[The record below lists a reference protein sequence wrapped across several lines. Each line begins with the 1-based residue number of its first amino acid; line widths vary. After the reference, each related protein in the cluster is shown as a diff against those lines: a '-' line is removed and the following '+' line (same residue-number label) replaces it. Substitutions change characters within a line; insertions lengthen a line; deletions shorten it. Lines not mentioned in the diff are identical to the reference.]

1 MKKKVKI
8 AKRKVK
14 FLLDP
19 FRTYRNNINFKRSV
33 DYTVN
38 FEKNDID
45 SNIILYESYH
55 GKAMNDNPYAL
66 FKFLVND
73 EKYKR
78 FTHVWALNDQED
90 NPYAEKYKNSKNVKF
105 VKVHSEEY
113 IKYLTKAKYLI
124 NNVTFPPYFQKKEGQ
139 IYVNTWHGTPLK
151 TLGKDME
158 GPIGQHKNIQRNF
171 LHCDYILSPN
181 KFTSE
186 KLIDSHD
193 LRGLYN
199 GEIIEEGYPRMD
211 LTFDTDKNEIRKT
224 LDNIIEFDPNKKT
237 VLYAPTWRGEV
248 GNVSNINE
256 ELINHI
262 TELNEKLPSD
272 YQLILKVHTLLF
284 KHIKHNEVL
293 MKKCIPDYIDTN
305 ELLSI
310 VDILITDYS
319 SIFFDYMAT
328 NKPIIYFMYDKTQ
341 YLKKRGMYLD
351 VNTLAGP
358 ICQTTDEVAKN
369 VENIEY
375 VQKKYHSI
383 YHEMNKKFMKRV
395 GDSTEKVVNII
406 FDENRKKDDCI
417 FDVKE
422 PDKKNILIYCGGFLN
437 NGITSSAINLLNNI
451 DYDRYNVVVIDK
463 GSYDS
468 ESSYNINRLNEKT
481 KRVYRVGSM
490 NLTIK
495 EWYLHGLM
503 NRRGY
508 TEELARR
515 NPGEI
520 YQREINRM
528 LGNAKIDIAIDFSGY
543 VPFWTMIM
551 AFGDFSKK
559 SIYQHN
565 DMYAETKKKINGKYK
580 HKQKLG
586 IVFSLYKLFDKVV
599 SVAKHTRDLN
609 VKCLEKYVDS
619 EKLVYVHNS
628 LNVEKIINA
637 VEKHDLTIQKFD
649 GEEYIIQKEEVNG
662 GLLSIKGIKVPNE
675 NGINFVNMGRLSPEK
690 DQEKL
695 IKAFYQLVNK
705 YDDLD
710 IKLYIIGDG
719 VLKGK
724 LTELVKR
731 MDIEG
736 KVIFTGQLKNP
747 FYLINKADCFVL
759 SSNHEG
765 QPMVLLETLVL
776 NKPIIATDIAGSRSI
791 LEDGYG
797 ILAQNNIQG
806 LLIEMEKFVMR
817 KSFKDKVL
825 TIKERISGQN
835 CNQALSEINELQK
848 DLDYK
853 KKYKKFDYE
862 NYNIQAM
869 QMFYREVCFEEIEIQ
884 SQSLSV

>member
-1 MKKKVKI
+1 M
-8 AKRKVK
+8 
-14 FLLDP
+14 
-19 FRTYRNNINFKRSV
+19 
-33 DYTVN
+33 
-38 FEKNDID
+38 
-45 SNIILYESYH
+45 
-55 GKAMNDNPYAL
+55 
-66 FKFLVND
+66 
-73 EKYKR
+73 
-78 FTHVWALNDQED
+78 
-90 NPYAEKYKNSKNVKF
+90 
-105 VKVHSEEY
+105 
-113 IKYLTKAKYLI
+113 
-124 NNVTFPPYFQKKEGQ
+124 
-139 IYVNTWHGTPLK
+139 
-151 TLGKDME
+151 
-158 GPIGQHKNIQRNF
+158 
-171 LHCDYILSPN
+171 
-181 KFTSE
+181 
-186 KLIDSHD
+186 
-193 LRGLYN
+193 
-199 GEIIEEGYPRMD
+199 
-211 LTFDTDKNEIRKT
+211 
-224 LDNIIEFDPNKKT
+224 
-237 VLYAPTWRGEV
+237 
-248 GNVSNINE
+248 
-256 ELINHI
+256 
-262 TELNEKLPSD
+262 
-272 YQLILKVHTLLF
+272 
-284 KHIKHNEVL
+284 
-293 MKKCIPDYIDTN
+293 
-305 ELLSI
+305 
-310 VDILITDYS
+310 
-319 SIFFDYMAT
+319 
-328 NKPIIYFMYDKTQ
+328 
-341 YLKKRGMYLD
+341 
-351 VNTLAGP
+351 
-358 ICQTTDEVAKN
+358 
-369 VENIEY
+369 
-375 VQKKYHSI
+375 
-383 YHEMNKKFMKRV
+383 
-395 GDSTEKVVNII
+395 
-406 FDENRKKDDCI
+406 
-417 FDVKE
+417 
-422 PDKKNILIYCGGFLN
+422 
-437 NGITSSAINLLNNI
+437 NNI

-609 VKCLEKYVDS
+609 VKSLEKYVDS